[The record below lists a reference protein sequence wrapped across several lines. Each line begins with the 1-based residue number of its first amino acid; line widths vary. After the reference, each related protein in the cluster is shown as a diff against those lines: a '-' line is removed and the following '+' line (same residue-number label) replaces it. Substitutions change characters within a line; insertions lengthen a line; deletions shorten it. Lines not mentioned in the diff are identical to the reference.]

1 VINGGV
7 DMAIVIVAMVAI
19 VLTAGGVLGA
29 VYATHVITESPQA
42 RAKLRRQS
50 FAAVERIYA
59 VRRQVG
65 YRVRRAT
72 TAAEQT
78 APVARE
84 TGIRTVAEPAPGP
97 AAIDRAW
104 PVAQAALRRIKSTA
118 RRAAAMARHR
128 VAAGHGPAADRPVG
142 DYLATSRLPARP
154 APPR

>member
-1 VINGGV
+1 
-7 DMAIVIVAMVAI
+7 MAIVIVAMVAI

-50 FAAVERIYA
+50 FAAVEWVYA

-78 APVARE
+78 APVVPE
-84 TGIRTVAEPAPGP
+84 TGIGTVGESAPVP
-97 AAIDRAW
+97 AATDRAW
-104 PVAQAALRRIKSTA
+104 PVAHAALRRIRSTV
-118 RRAAAMARHR
+118 RRAAAMARDR
-128 VAAGHGPAADRPVG
+128 VATRPVPATDRPVG
-142 DYLATSRLPARP
+142 DYLATGRLPARP
-154 APPR
+154 APRR